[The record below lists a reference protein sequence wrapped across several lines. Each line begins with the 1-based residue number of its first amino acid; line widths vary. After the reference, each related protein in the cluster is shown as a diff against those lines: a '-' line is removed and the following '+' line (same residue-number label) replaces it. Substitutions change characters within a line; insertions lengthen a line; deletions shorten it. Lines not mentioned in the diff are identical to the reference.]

1 MSPALRFGALL
12 LLVATVPL
20 VAQDAPTSLSF
31 YVGGHQDDWQ
41 LFRGN
46 AAAEDLTT
54 PGARVVFV
62 YATAGDAGRTDGWWE
77 ARERGAIEAVR
88 AIVGPA
94 PMRVDVMEANG
105 HPVVRYTVAN
115 SASYVLRLPDG
126 RWRGGDGYP
135 ATGNES
141 LSQLRDLGKPVS
153 ALDGSTTYASWA
165 DFWGTL
171 EAILDAERAAVPEA
185 VHPWVHAPDY
195 SGTDNADP
203 ACAERPG
210 CNACDHP
217 DHRAVG
223 DALRA
228 FAGGTYG
235 RVWWVGYDAQTRP
248 ENLDGEAFRQKGAA
262 FFGYATAVHRET
274 TLGGDPEPPDLG
286 EWRAWGARDYVR
298 SVAWDQ
304 PDVDAPVCQP

>member
-1 MSPALRFGALL
+1 MSHLLRNAALA
-12 LLVATVPL
+12 LLVAAPL
-20 VAQDAPTSLSF
+20 AAQDAPTALSF

-46 AAAEDLTT
+46 AAAADLAT

-77 ARERGAIEAVR
+77 ARERGAVEAVR
-88 AIVGPA
+88 AVVGPA
-94 PMRVDVMEANG
+94 PVTVDVVEANG
-105 HPVVRYTVAN
+105 HPVVRYTVGN

-141 LSQLRDLGKPVS
+141 LSQLRDAGKPV
-153 ALDGSTTYASWA
+153 AAVDGSTTYTSWA

-171 EAILDAERAAVPEA
+171 EAIVDAERAAASEA
-185 VHPWVHAPDY
+185 APLQIHAPDY
-195 SGTDNADP
+195 SGADNADP

-210 CNACDHP
+210 FNPCDHP
-217 DHRAVG
+217 DHKAVG
-223 DALRA
+223 DAVRA
-228 FAGGTYG
+228 FASGTYE

-248 ENLDGEAFRQKGAA
+248 ENLDGEPFRQKGAT

-274 TLGGDPEPPDLG
+274 ALNGDPAPPDLG

-298 SVAWDQ
+298 AVPSGE
-304 PDVDAPVCQP
+304 PDADAPACER